1 MERVESPF
9 LILNLSDQAT
19 DRTILGPGG
28 GLALRQFV
36 PPSPGGVYLHL
47 HGGGWVIGRAHHQDA
62 ELERVMRECNV
73 AVLSV
78 DYRLAPEHPY
88 PAALDDAEAAAA
100 WLLENARREFGTDRL
115 VIGGFS
121 AGAYLSATT
130 LLRLRDKHG
139 TTGFAGANL
148 IGGAYMFWTPS
159 LRQWGEKR
167 MAMTTADC
175 DWFLEQF
182 APPQPHD
189 DPAVAP
195 LYADLR
201 GLPPALFTVGTLDPL
216 LDDSLFMHM
225 RWIAA
230 GNDSEL
236 AVYPGGI
243 HGLQTAPTA
252 QGLVANEC
260 MEAFIRRAIS

>member
-1 MERVESPF
+1 VR
-9 LILNLSDQAT
+9 SDKAT
-19 DRTILGPGG
+19 DRQIAGPGG
-28 GLALRQFV
+28 ALTLRQFV
-36 PPSPGGVYLHL
+36 PETPKGVYLHF

-62 ELERVMRECNV
+62 ELERVMRECQV

-78 DYRLAPEHPY
+78 DYRLAPEHPF

-100 WLLENARREFGTDRL
+100 WLVENARREFGTDKL

-130 LLRLRDKHG
+130 LLRLRDQHG

-148 IGGAYMFWTPS
+148 NGGAYMFWTPS
-159 LRQWGEKR
+159 LRRWGEKR

-182 APPQPHD
+182 APPEPHN

-195 LYADLR
+195 LYADLAN
-201 GLPPALFTVGTLDPL
+201 LPPALFTVGTLDPL
-216 LDDSLFMHM
+216 LDDSMFMHM

-230 GNDSEL
+230 GNESEL

-243 HGLQTAPTA
+243 HGLQGAPTA
-252 QGLVANEC
+252 QGLEANERI
-260 MEAFIRRAIS
+260 EAFIRRCVE